1 MTAREELP
9 ENEAQALITHL
20 EQLIHDLAQPLLGA
34 RFTSEFLASQLERIS
49 KEDLALKIDLIRQ
62 AINESNAISSALSA
76 DLQKL
81 RKFLQ

>member
-49 KEDLALKIDLIRQ
+49 KEDLALKIDLISQ

-81 RKFLQ
+81 RKFL